1 MSDRTRR
8 LIDSID
14 IDSYLTDSIISP
26 DKPRRIQ
33 CGITDDFSQFED
45 YFGNRNLNEKRALE
59 IGNDIVKYGN
69 ISSISTVR
77 EGRKLLVWD
86 GQHVLNGCRATRE
99 PVNYDVYDK
108 VPDNILTLKNKHTKQ
123 WTLNA
128 FHEHFCRRKFPV
140 ALRLERFMIKSKELL
155 GKRIELTAT
164 LRMLGGSYSNQK
176 YKDNEFKIT
185 HSEHGNVMM
194 EYLMDFK
201 EWVRFPADS
210 KFVQSLNEIVKTG
223 LYDHNVMKNKS
234 YKAYGLIN
242 SPLRQEDTVRQ
253 IQDCYNYGRKKANHV
268 NFLEALGYRNAR

>member
-14 IDSYLTDSIISP
+14 IDSYLTDSIVSP
-26 DKPRRIQ
+26 NKPRRIQ

-77 EGRKLLVWD
+77 EGSKLLVWD

-108 VPDNILTLKNKHTKQ
+108 VPDDILILKNKHVRQ
-123 WTLNA
+123 WPLKE
-128 FHEHFCRRKFPV
+128 FHEHCLKRKFPTPIKV
-140 ALRLERFMIKSKELL
+140 EKFMRKSEGLL
-155 GKRIELTAT
+155 GQRIELTAT
-164 LRMLGGSYSNQK
+164 LRMLGGAYSNKK
-176 YKDNEFKIT
+176 YKARNFRIT
-185 HSEHGNVMM
+185 HLEHANMM
-194 EYLMDFK
+194 LEYLTDYK
-201 EWVRFPADS
+201 EWIRFPADS
-210 KFVQSLNEIVKTG
+210 KFVQSLNEVVKTG
-223 LYDHNVMKNKS
+223 LYNHKVMQNKS

-242 SPLRQEDTVRQ
+242 SPLRMEDTIRQ
-253 IQDCYNYGRKKANHV
+253 IDECYNYGLKKSNRV
-268 NFLEALGYRNAR
+268 DFLTACGYRNAR